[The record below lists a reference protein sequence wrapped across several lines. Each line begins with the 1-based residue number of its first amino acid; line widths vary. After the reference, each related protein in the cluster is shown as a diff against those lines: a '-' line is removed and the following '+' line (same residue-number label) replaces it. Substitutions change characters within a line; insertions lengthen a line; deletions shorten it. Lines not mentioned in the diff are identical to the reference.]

1 VRKRSVVRTGK
12 APYIGTMTKPASIQP
27 PEDDPETAAKRAAIR
42 EGIAAADAG
51 RLIPHEEMRRWL
63 LSWGTEDELPPPQCK

>member
-1 VRKRSVVRTGK
+1 MSTP
-12 APYIGTMTKPASIQP
+12 APIEIVTH
-27 PEDDPETAAKRAAIR
+27 DDPETAAKRTAIR

-63 LSWGTEDELPPPQCK
+63 LSWGTENELPPPECK

>member
-1 VRKRSVVRTGK
+1 MAGRSVPAYDETMRK
-12 APYIGTMTKPASIQP
+12 APPIKP
-27 PEDDPETAAKRAAIR
+27 PEDDPETTAKRAAIR

-51 RLIPHEEMRRWL
+51 RLVPHEEMRRWL

>member
-1 VRKRSVVRTGK
+1 MR
-12 APYIGTMTKPASIQP
+12 KPAPIQP

>member
-1 VRKRSVVRTGK
+1 M
-12 APYIGTMTKPASIQP
+12 PIQP

-51 RLIPHEEMRRWL
+51 WLIPHEEMRHWL